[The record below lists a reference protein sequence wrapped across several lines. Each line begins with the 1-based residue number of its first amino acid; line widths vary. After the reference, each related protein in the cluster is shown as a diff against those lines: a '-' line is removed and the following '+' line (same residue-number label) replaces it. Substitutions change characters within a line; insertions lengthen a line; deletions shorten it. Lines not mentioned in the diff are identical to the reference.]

1 MSPLCIK
8 RCLAQHLNRTLRILP
23 HERSLTTTQREAGKG
38 SMGSRAYETQT
49 AVNEYLHFHY
59 GPQSVQ
65 LKMAVQGASQVTW
78 GFQRVLEVCLTYS
91 TGSEHAL
98 DVGCAVG
105 GSTFA
110 LSSRFQHVVGVDTS
124 NAFIQAACS
133 LQRSGSMPYLVPGRG
148 EPCQLFQSS
157 QAPYLVSY

>member
-1 MSPLCIK
+1 MFRSR
-8 RCLAQHLNRTLRILP
+8 RCVAKHLHRTVRLVPR
-23 HERSLTTTQREAGKG
+23 EGQGSSLTTTQRSSELGKA
-38 SMGSRAYETQT
+38 SMGFRAYETQT

-65 LKMAVQGASQVTW
+65 LQMAVQGASQVTW
-78 GFQRVLEVCLTYS
+78 GFERVLDVCFNHAV
-91 TGSEHAL
+91 GWEHAL

-124 NAFIQAACS
+124 HAFIHAACS
-133 LQRSGSMPYLVPGRG
+133 LQRSGSLPYMLPGRG
-148 EPCQLFQSS
+148 VSWRQSS
-157 QAPYLVSY
+157 GESSA